1 MTIEETPANNQ
12 INEIGPLSHRGK
24 FQGDFVKNEVGM
36 ELDRFLDMVNENN
49 DLKEKLRIIETE
61 NGTNPWKRWV
71 FFAKTIDSF
80 RPWSKAFLTVYLV
93 LLYNSTMWFMGLS
106 DPTMS
111 QMGLISTIVGAG
123 AAWFGLYVKSGPSD
137 SD

>member
-1 MTIEETPANNQ
+1 MTTEEQTANNTIEPIITK
-12 INEIGPLSHRGK
+12 GR
-24 FQGDFVKNEVGM
+24 FRGDFVKNEVGM
-36 ELDRFLDMVNENN
+36 ELDKFLEIVNENN
-49 DLKEKLRIIETE
+49 DLKEKIRVSQSE
-61 NGTNPWKRWV
+61 NETNPWQKWV

-80 RPWSKAFLTVYLV
+80 RPWSKAFLTVYLI
-93 LLYNSTMWFMGLS
+93 LLYNSTMWFMALP